1 MAGTTSPIG
10 MALRGVRQLAGSDVL
25 DRLGVRG
32 AAEKVLYRGTRDG
45 FRAVGVAGRTF
56 KKATS
61 AGRPA
66 RLKTARGDLF
76 DLTPTDEQQML
87 VEAFGDFAAKKLRPA
102 ALQADADAQAPAALL
117 TQADELGLT
126 MLGVPEDLGGAVAER
141 STVTAVLAGEALAHG
156 DMGLAVAALAPAG
169 VATALTL
176 WGDAGQQA
184 TYLPAFLEDAV
195 PAAAVAIAEPR
206 ALFDPFA
213 LQTTATRTGD
223 GYVLDGLKAMV
234 PRGADAELLL
244 VAAHVEGEGPQLFL
258 VAPGEVEGV
267 EAKANPGMGI
277 RAAATADIRFTQV
290 ALPASARLDADYA
303 EAVRRAR
310 LAWCALAA
318 GTGRAVLDYVKQYVN
333 ERTAFG
339 EPISHRQAVAFG
351 VSDIAIELEG
361 IRLLTLRAAARADAG
376 EDFARDTAL
385 ARRAAAELGMKL
397 GNDGVQLLGGAGYIK
412 EHPVERWYRD
422 LRAIGVLEGAL
433 LV

>member
-10 MALRGVRQLAGSDVL
+10 LALRGVRTLAGSDVL
-25 DRLGVRG
+25 DRLGMRET
-32 AAEKVLYRGTRDG
+32 AEKVLYRGTREG
-45 FRAVGVAGRTF
+45 FRAIGAAGRTF
-56 KKATS
+56 KTVKG

-76 DLTPTDEQQML
+76 DLTPSDEQQML
-87 VEAFGDFAAKKLRPA
+87 AEAFGEFAIKELRKVA
-102 ALQADADAQAPAALL
+102 QQADAACVAPEGLL
-117 TQADELGLT
+117 EQADELGLT
-126 MLGVPEDLGGAVAER
+126 MLGVPESLGGAVEER
-141 STVTAVLAGEALAHG
+141 STVTAVLAAEALAQG

-169 VATALTL
+169 VASALTL

-184 TYLPAFLEDAV
+184 TYLPAFVGDKV

-213 LQTTATRTGD
+213 LQTTATRTDD
-223 GYVLDGLKAMV
+223 GFVLSGTKSLV

-244 VAAHVEGEGPQLFL
+244 VAADLDGAPQLFL
-258 VAPGEVEGV
+258 VAPGETEGV
-267 EAKANPGMGI
+267 EAKDAPAMGI
-277 RAAATADIRFTQV
+277 RAAATADLRLTDVQV
-290 ALPASARLDADYA
+290 PETALLAGADYA

-376 EDFARDTAL
+376 EDFARDAAL
-385 ARRAAAELGMKL
+385 ARRAAGELGMKI
-397 GNDGVQLLGGAGYIK
+397 GNEGVQLLGGAGYIK

-422 LRAIGVLEGAL
+422 LRVVGAMEGAL